1 MQYASNVVTFGKQWW
16 CDIGNV
22 KLDMQHFECQK
33 YIDVHFLI
41 LLSNSSATQNNYIQ
55 QLILPKNTKNI
66 IFVAKWL
73 NQVSRQRIFFHMV
86 NTISSNILLIFFNYK
101 IGTICLNNRF
111 YHTQQGIQKII
122 VHILFTRRII
132 EFGLWGENA
141 EVWTVLRATV
151 YIVLMKKM
159 YDNETRYW

>member
-41 LLSNSSATQNNYIQ
+41 LLSNSAATHLGKKEN
-55 QLILPKNTKNI
+55 LIFL
-66 IFVAKWL
+66 AKWL
-73 NQVSRQRIFFHMV
+73 KQVSRQRTFFH
-86 NTISSNILLIFFNYK
+86 IHSSSILLIFFNYK

-111 YHTQQGIQKII
+111 YHTQQGLQQVI
-122 VHILFTRRII
+122 VHILFRRRII

-151 YIVLMKKM
+151 YIVLMK
-159 YDNETRYW
+159 

>member
-41 LLSNSSATQNNYIQ
+41 LLSNSAATQNNYIQ
-55 QLILPKNTKNI
+55 QLILLKNTKNI

-73 NQVSRQRIFFHMV
+73 NQVSRQRTFFH
-86 NTISSNILLIFFNYK
+86 IHSSNILLIFFNYK

-111 YHTQQGIQKII
+111 YHTQQGLQQVI
-122 VHILFTRRII
+122 VHILFRRRII

-159 YDNETRYW
+159 YDNETRYS